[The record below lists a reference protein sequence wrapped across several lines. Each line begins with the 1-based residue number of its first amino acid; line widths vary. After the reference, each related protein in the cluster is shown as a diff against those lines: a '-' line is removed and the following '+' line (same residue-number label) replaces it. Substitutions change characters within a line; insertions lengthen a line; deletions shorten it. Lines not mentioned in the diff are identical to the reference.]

1 MFSSHI
7 GGDDLRRMLDSLAR
21 QETPAGAW
29 ELIAVDNASTDRT
42 GEILRS
48 YESRLPIT
56 VLEEPV
62 NGKNRALNRALD
74 IAKGDFYIFT
84 DDDVIVP
91 ENWLVKWREIADAR
105 PEFDLFAG
113 RSKVLW
119 PYEPPQWLLDG
130 AEASVL
136 YAKHRDDIPEGP
148 CHAGTMFGPNMAIRA
163 SIFQDNV
170 RFDTAIGPDGSS
182 NYAMGSDTELAHRL
196 GRQGL
201 KCWFANEPFVSH
213 IIPPKNLEPDW
224 ILMRGY
230 RWGRGLAQMGAPY
243 SYTPEKLA
251 RRNTLT
257 WLAYPILLPLV
268 TRTESWRRQWLNAVD
283 RGYEDGT
290 RERHGKKRRWT

>member
-1 MFSSHI
+1 MFSSHN
-7 GGDDLRRMLDSLAR
+7 GGDDLCRMLDSLAR
-21 QETPAGAW
+21 QDLPAAAW
-29 ELIAVDNASTDRT
+29 ELVAVDNASTDRT
-42 GEILRS
+42 SEILRS
-48 YESRLPIT
+48 YESRIPIT
-56 VLEEPV
+56 VLEEPI

-74 IAKGDFYIFT
+74 VAKGDFYIFT

-91 ENWLVKWREIADAR
+91 ENWLLKWREVADAQ

-119 PYEPPQWLLDG
+119 PHEPLQWLLDG
-130 AEASVL
+130 ADVSVL

-148 CHAGTMFGPNMAIRA
+148 CHAGTMFGPNMAIR
-163 SIFQDNV
+163 SSVFQDNI
-170 RFDTAIGPDGSS
+170 RFDTTIGPDGST

-201 KCWFANEPFVSH
+201 KCWFANEPFVNH
-213 IIPPKNLEPDW
+213 IIPPKHLEPDW
-224 ILMRGY
+224 ILGRGY

-243 SYTPEKLA
+243 SYSPEDLA
-251 RRNTLT
+251 RRNSLT
-257 WLAYPILLPLV
+257 WLVYPIFLPLV
-268 TRTESWRRQWLNAVD
+268 SRTESWRRQWLNAVD